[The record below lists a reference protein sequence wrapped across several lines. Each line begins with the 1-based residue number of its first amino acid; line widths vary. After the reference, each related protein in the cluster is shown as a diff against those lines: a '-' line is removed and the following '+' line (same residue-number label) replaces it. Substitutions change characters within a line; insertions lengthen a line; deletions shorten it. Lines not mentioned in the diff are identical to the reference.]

1 MQRVSRALLE
11 SRIKVALYIALCMIA
26 GRRSFIEFD
35 GRTWS
40 IIDD

>member
-1 MQRVSRALLE
+1 MQRASPHYW